1 MATKSTGSSTR
12 KKAAGSKGAS
22 TKAPSKRAPS
32 KKAASEKAPSSRSA
46 DTGSEAELEQGSEQ
60 ESEQESGGRKTAS
73 RSPSRRSA
81 PKAESRPTPSATELA
96 RSAARDLLELTG
108 KQPEGI
114 TGLERTD
121 DGWTVQVEVVE
132 VSRIPNTTDVLAVYE
147 ITTDDRGQLQG
158 YRRLR
163 RYARGVPGEE

>member
-1 MATKSTGSSTR
+1 MATKGTGSSTR
-12 KKAAGSKGAS
+12 KKAAG
-22 TKAPSKRAPS
+22 T
-32 KKAASEKAPSSRSA
+32 KAASKKPASKKPASKESTATTSTSRQAAGKRTTSK
-46 DTGSEAELEQGSEQ
+46 
-60 ESEQESGGRKTAS
+60 KTAGKKTAVGS
-73 RSPSRRSA
+73 DGRSSA
-81 PKAESRPTPSATELA
+81 PRAESRPTPSATELA

>member
-12 KKAAGSKGAS
+12 KKAAGTKATS
-22 TKAPSKRAPS
+22 TKAPG
-32 KKAASEKAPSSRSA
+32 KKAPGKKATGSASTSKESTGQESTGKKTSRSA
-46 DTGSEAELEQGSEQ
+46 
-60 ESEQESGGRKTAS
+60 
-73 RSPSRRSA
+73 SRRSA
-81 PKAESRPTPSATELA
+81 PRAESRPTPSATELA